1 METVVVLDSI
11 DGFSMIECK
20 MCLELKQVS
29 RIFLLITKILKWGEN
44 FARYEFIANENISY
58 GLVHGIKKVLAD
70 FY

>member
-44 FARYEFIANENISY
+44 FARYEFIANENIS
-58 GLVHGIKKVLAD
+58 LNVSKKKKKKEFSA
-70 FY
+70 